1 MSCPLIACHHFKFL
15 FQTHLPKSILFL
27 LIFLPSYFYTS
38 IIYPLP
44 LLYKYNPNSSQTKN
58 TTKMRIQIYTR
69 VGRRQLRTRGFR
81 LGSNHFSVH
90 RLRKKILRLFGFIN
104 RCMQFLCRCPK
115 ESKSKGCDVRTDS
128 RRNLVP
134 AGREEVRLRSYM
146 RSNSFYAEAIK
157 DCLEFI
163 KRNSVPL
170 DSYSETSSRCSD
182 RN

>member
-1 MSCPLIACHHFKFL
+1 
-15 FQTHLPKSILFL
+15 
-27 LIFLPSYFYTS
+27 
-38 IIYPLP
+38 
-44 LLYKYNPNSSQTKN
+44 
-58 TTKMRIQIYTR
+58 MRFQIYTR
-69 VGRRQLRTRGFR
+69 VGRRSLRTRGFR

-90 RLRKKILRLFGFIN
+90 RLRKKIWTIFGFIN

-157 DCLEFI
+157 DCLDFI

-170 DSYSETSSRCSD
+170 DNTMFAWFLLLIHFKVKRQIKGQLSKLELFLL
-182 RN
+182 